1 MTFHMEHAPT
11 QEPGAPARQ
20 ASNPTVVVTGGSR
33 GIGAAI
39 VRQLDACGWRVINL
53 DQEEPAPDAP
63 GRHVMVNLRDL
74 TQLRPVLDRL
84 AADETVQ
91 GLVNNAGVGGPL
103 RLEEVHMEA
112 FDRLIEVNLRA
123 AILCA
128 QAFVPLMKKL
138 GMGRIVNITSR
149 GALGKEGRTIYSATK
164 AALIGVTR
172 TWALELGP
180 AGITVNAV
188 GPGPIGTNLFH
199 TSNPPGSP
207 KTQAI
212 VDSIPV
218 RRIGTPDD
226 VAHAVRFFLSPDT
239 SFITGQTLFVC
250 GGLTAG
256 LSGP

>member
-1 MTFHMEHAPT
+1 MTLHMEHAPAP
-11 QEPGAPARQ
+11 EPGLPAGQSAP
-20 ASNPTVVVTGGSR
+20 PTVVVTGGSR

-39 VRQLDACGWRVINL
+39 VHQLNACGWRVINL
-53 DQEEPAPDAP
+53 DREAPAPDAP
-63 GRHVMVNLRDL
+63 CRHIMVDLRDL
-74 TQLRPVLDRL
+74 TQLSPVLDRL
-84 AADETVQ
+84 AAEETVQ

-112 FDRLIEVNLRA
+112 FERLIEVNLRA

-128 QAFVPLMKKL
+128 QAFVPGMKKM
-138 GMGRIVNITSR
+138 GAGRIVNITSR
-149 GALGKEGRTIYSATK
+149 GALGKEGRTIYAATK

-188 GPGPIGTNLFH
+188 GPGPIGTDLFH
-199 TSNPPGSP
+199 TSNPPDSP

-212 VDSIPV
+212 VNSIPV

-226 VAHAVRFFLSPDT
+226 VAHAVRFFLSPEA
-239 SFITGQTLFVC
+239 SFINGQTLFVC

>member
-1 MTFHMEHAPT
+1 MNHRVAHLSVETPSMNVEQVEKPV
-11 QEPGAPARQ
+11 
-20 ASNPTVVVTGGSR
+20 VVVTGGSR

-39 VRQLDACGWRVINL
+39 VHDLDACGWRVFNL
-53 DQEEPAPDAP
+53 DREDPVPDSP
-63 GRHVMVNLRDL
+63 GRHISVDLRDL

-84 AADETVQ
+84 VKEVPVQ

-103 RLEEVHMEA
+103 RLEDVNMEA
-112 FDRLIEVNLRA
+112 FDRLIQVNLRS

-128 QAFVPLMKKL
+128 QAFVPVMKSMGK
-138 GMGRIVNITSR
+138 GRIVNITSR

-188 GPGPIGTNLFH
+188 GPGPIATDLFH
-199 TSNPPGSP
+199 ASNPPESP

-212 VDSIPV
+212 INGIPM
-218 RRIGTPDD
+218 RRIGTPSD
-226 VAHAVRFFLSPDT
+226 VAHAVRFFLSPEA

-256 LSGP
+256 LSGA